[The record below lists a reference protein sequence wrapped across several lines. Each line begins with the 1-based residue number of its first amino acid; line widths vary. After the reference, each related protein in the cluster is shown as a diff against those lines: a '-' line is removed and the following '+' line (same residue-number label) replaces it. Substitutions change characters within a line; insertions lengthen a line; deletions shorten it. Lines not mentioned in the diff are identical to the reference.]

1 MRTWMTEFEA
11 ICAKTGELK
20 TYGGPNLVRLTW
32 EAAQEWCNE
41 NAGHLVVVG
50 QLLMDI
56 PAKRGEDG
64 AYYPDWDNAVDYD
77 TECLN

>member
-1 MRTWMTEFEA
+1 MTEFQA

-32 EAAQEWCNE
+32 ESAQEWCYE

-50 QLLMDI
+50 QLLMEI
-56 PAKRGEDG
+56 PAKVDDRGF
-64 AYYPDWDNAVDYD
+64 YYPDWENAVNYD
-77 TECLN
+77 EEHLN

>member
-32 EAAQEWCNE
+32 ESAQEWCYE

-50 QLLMDI
+50 QLLMEI

-64 AYYPDWDNAVDYD
+64 YWHPDWDEAVDYD
-77 TECLN
+77 GEFLN

>member
-1 MRTWMTEFEA
+1 MRTWMTEFQA

-32 EAAQEWCNE
+32 ESAQDWCYE

-50 QLLMDI
+50 QLLVEI

-64 AYYPDWDNAVDYD
+64 ACRDELKQFSEGVLK
-77 TECLN
+77 T